1 MRQFV
6 TSPSVVGSL
15 PMSFVPGF
23 DCTKTSGENMGELW
37 QLHALTICPRRMS
50 QASAIS
56 ASGSQGV
63 ARSLGD
69 HHEVRLTDS
78 MRSMVK

>member
-37 QLHALTICPRRMS
+37 QLHALTICPRECHKHLQYL
-50 QASAIS
+50 QAA
-56 ASGSQGV
+56 AKELRGV
-63 ARSLGD
+63 
-69 HHEVRLTDS
+69 
-78 MRSMVK
+78 